1 MERIGFFLIAVAE
14 IALFV
19 ATLRILTRSKK
30 VKVGD
35 AWILVILLVG
45 LVYDNL
51 MLAFGTT
58 IGEGDVLRILSQP
71 RYITHALFTPTLIL
85 FAALSADRMN
95 IPGYRSR
102 ERLTFWGAVTFFAIW
117 YGLFADMAG
126 PHLAPVMDDGLLR
139 YAPDGKQ
146 LPPLAVITTVVGLLV
161 IGGAMQRYGRW
172 PWIFVASTTMLII
185 ALFWVD
191 NGLLSNIGEL
201 ILLSSM
207 VATAAEATRR
217 LALEKAARKEHA
229 LGARRSRRPAAD
241 ASPTSSST
249 PA

>member
-19 ATLRILTRSKK
+19 ATLRVLKRGRK
-30 VKVGD
+30 VRIGD

-58 IGEGDVLRILSQP
+58 IGDGDLLRILSYP

-117 YGLFADMAG
+117 YGLFADLVG
-126 PHLAPVMDDGLLR
+126 PHLEPVMEDGLLR
-139 YAPDGKQ
+139 YTHVGTTP
-146 LPPLAVITTVVGLLV
+146 PPLAVITTVIGLLV

-172 PWIFVASTTMLII
+172 PWIFVASMTMLII

-191 NGLLSNIGEL
+191 NGLLANIGEL
-201 ILLSSM
+201 ILLTSM
-207 VATAAEATRR
+207 VATAYEATRR
-217 LALEKAARKEHA
+217 LTLEKAARREHA
-229 LGARRSRRPAAD
+229 LGARRTRRAALD
-241 ASPTSSST
+241 DEATASTT
-249 PA
+249 A